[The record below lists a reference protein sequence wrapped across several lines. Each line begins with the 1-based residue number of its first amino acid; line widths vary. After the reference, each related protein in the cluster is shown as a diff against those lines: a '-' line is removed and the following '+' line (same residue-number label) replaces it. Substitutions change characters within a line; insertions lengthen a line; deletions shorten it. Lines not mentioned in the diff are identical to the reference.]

1 MDDPIERRMQSKG
14 TILRLKVDGPSIT
27 NILYMIL
34 ISSKVTHNGEVYMFY
49 FHEVIKGN
57 KPVLRM
63 ANVKPEPIAPP
74 VTPPKSRNQSTTS
87 TGRNSSEMT

>member
-1 MDDPIERRMQSKG
+1 
-14 TILRLKVDGPSIT
+14 
-27 NILYMIL
+27 
-34 ISSKVTHNGEVYMFY
+34 MFY

-87 TGRNSSEMT
+87 TGRNSSKILNMIHGIADKLYFRDD

>member
-1 MDDPIERRMQSKG
+1 
-14 TILRLKVDGPSIT
+14 
-27 NILYMIL
+27 
-34 ISSKVTHNGEVYMFY
+34 MFY

-74 VTPPKSRNQSTTS
+74 VAPPKSRNQSTTS
-87 TGRNSSEMT
+87 TGRNLSKIFWYFGIWRNLRSDWGGRSRSGKIGTSLLSIYKCKIFFI